1 VASAYEAQLL
11 GSYAA
16 FNDATIWQAKT
27 EPKCHF
33 FTWLA
38 TLGKAPTADNLLKK
52 NWLGTSTF
60 LSLYWRGFF

>member
-1 VASAYEAQLL
+1 MKHNYWAPTLPSTTQQSGKLRLSQNA
-11 GSYAA
+11 
-16 FNDATIWQAKT
+16 I
-27 EPKCHF
+27 F